1 MRALQ
6 MRMLQL
12 EGVYSVLDLTEDGT
26 GKSEDL
32 VFVLFAS
39 PFQDQ
44 HGPTG
49 TVIVPVF
56 PKAAAYQI
64 LYRETTT
71 YVL

>member
-49 TVIVPVF
+49 TVIVF